1 MKQTEEITRL
11 KRENRFLLFSAIV
24 MFLLFIS
31 ILMLAIKTSQQRPA
45 DAEVGILK
53 KATISENAIVM
64 KVPAVDREGNGVLA
78 TLAVE
83 ASPGNGRILVDINSL
98 LFFTDTQ
105 ESIVIARKVAED
117 FTKVNFSNYDL
128 IYTIAAQAESIGGP
142 SAGAALTIATIA
154 AVENITL
161 REDVGI
167 TGRILPDGSI
177 GEVSGIAPKAEAL
190 KSAGVKLFLVPP
202 TEGTEVTFET
212 SRKCEEQGNIEV
224 CTIEKVPTNHSISE
238 KVGIEVKEVSNI
250 QEVFNYFVA

>member
-1 MKQTEEITRL
+1 
-11 KRENRFLLFSAIV
+11 
-24 MFLLFIS
+24 MFLLLIS
-31 ILMLAIKTSQQRPA
+31 ILMLAIKSQQRPA
-45 DAEVGILK
+45 EVEIVK
-53 KATISENAIVM
+53 KVSVSENAVVM

>member
-24 MFLLFIS
+24 MFLLLIS
-31 ILMLAIKTSQQRPA
+31 ILMLAIKSQQRPA
-45 DAEVGILK
+45 EVEIVK
-53 KATISENAIVM
+53 KVSVSENSVVM

-128 IYTIAAQAESIGGP
+128 IYTIAGQAESIGGP